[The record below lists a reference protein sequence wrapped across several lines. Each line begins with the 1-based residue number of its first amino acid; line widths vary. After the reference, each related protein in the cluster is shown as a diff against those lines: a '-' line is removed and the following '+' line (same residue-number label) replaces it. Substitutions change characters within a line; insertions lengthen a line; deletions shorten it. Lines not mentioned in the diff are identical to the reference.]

1 MVATHLWTCGSWIC
15 GSVDRHYVN
24 LFSVHLS
31 QGNLEPLGQCLDR
44 PRAFVLI
51 ILPLSLQKPE
61 ATVKQM
67 LLLFSFCFI
76 ILLLLLK
83 RMFTNSTS

>member
-1 MVATHLWTCGSWIC
+1 M
-15 GSVDRHYVN
+15 N

-51 ILPLSLQKPE
+51 ILCLSLQKSE
-61 ATVKQM
+61 AIVKQI
-67 LLLFSFCFI
+67 LLFSFLFYHSAFVI
-76 ILLLLLK
+76 K
-83 RMFTNSTS
+83 ENVY

>member
-1 MVATHLWTCGSWIC
+1 M
-15 GSVDRHYVN
+15 N

-31 QGNLEPLGQCLDR
+31 QGNLKPLGQCLDR

-51 ILPLSLQKPE
+51 ILCLSLQKPE

-67 LLLFSFCFI
+67 LSLFSFCHHSAFVI
-76 ILLLLLK
+76 KENVYQQYLL
-83 RMFTNSTS
+83 RAR